1 MINPVLRKEIKTSM
15 RSWKIF
21 LAIGLYLLLMFGA
34 VFMFIYFTQLSITTY
49 SFNFEDASVF
59 YILMSLLQ
67 LGFIMFISPALTS
80 GSISG
85 EREKQTLD
93 IMLLTKM
100 NPISIIIG
108 KLLSSLGIVII
119 MIITSFPIFSI
130 VLNYC
135 GISIINL
142 LTIFGFFI
150 LISCTMGSIGIFF
163 STIFK
168 KTSIATV
175 ASYIFIFVICILN
188 LIAYVINKSFP
199 YYFSR
204 LQNYNYQTSLI
215 SDLVDTLF
223 LATNPFVGFGKTITL
238 QIGMGDIFAMNSNIE
253 SFIGIINIVF
263 NILITLIFITLS
275 AKNIS
280 LSKSKASKKGK

>member
-21 LAIGLYLLLMFGA
+21 LAIGLYLLIMFGA
-34 VFMFIYFTQLSITTY
+34 VFMFVDFTQLSITTY
-49 SFNFEDASVF
+49 SFNLEDASVF
-59 YILMSLLQ
+59 YILMSSLQ
-67 LGFIMFISPALTS
+67 LGFIIFISPALTS

-93 IMLLTKM
+93 MMLLTKM

-119 MIITSFPIFSI
+119 MIIASFPVFSI

-150 LISCTMGSIGIFF
+150 LISCSMGSIGIFF

-188 LIAYVINKSFP
+188 LIAYVINKAFP
-199 YYFSR
+199 YYFGGS
-204 LQNYNYQTSLI
+204 QNYQNSLL

-223 LATNPFVGFGKTITL
+223 LATNPFIGFSKTITS
-238 QIGMGDIFAMNSNIE
+238 QMGMGDMFAMNSNIE

-275 AKNIS
+275 AKNIG
-280 LSKSKASKKGK
+280 LSKSKVSRKGK

>member
-93 IMLLTKM
+93 MMLLTKM

-119 MIITSFPIFSI
+119 MIITSFPVFSI

-150 LISCTMGSIGIFF
+150 LISCSMGSIGIFF

-199 YYFSR
+199 YYFGGS
-204 LQNYNYQTSLI
+204 QNYQNSLL

-223 LATNPFVGFGKTITL
+223 LATNPFIGFSKTITL
-238 QIGMGDIFAMNSNIE
+238 QMGMGDMFAMNSNIE

-263 NILITLIFITLS
+263 NILVTLIFITLS